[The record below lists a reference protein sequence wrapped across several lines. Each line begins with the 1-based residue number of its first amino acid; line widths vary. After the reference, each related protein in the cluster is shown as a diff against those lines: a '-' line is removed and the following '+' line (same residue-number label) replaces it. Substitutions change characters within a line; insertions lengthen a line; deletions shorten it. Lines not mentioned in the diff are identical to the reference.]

1 MCIFIPNSSWDIPNE
16 RITRNGLYD
25 LEGVTIAVLDTRIRI
40 LLWLAKIS
48 GQAFNPK
55 VSVRG
60 MRASYVQLNQRFGIK
75 HLTGVETRECTIPT
89 SDGATIHARL
99 YRPVEAAGETL
110 PVLLYFHGGGYVIGD
125 VDAYDGL
132 TRFFAR
138 EGRLAVLSVDYRLGP
153 EQKFPTGFEDAFDS
167 YAWLRA
173 SAVDLG
179 IDPDRVAV
187 GGDSA
192 GGGLSAG
199 IANYAESRG
208 LPRPAFAFLIYP
220 SVDGTARFPSRTR
233 FTSGLP
239 LTTETIAWF
248 TQYSTNG
255 LGDDGKPLL
264 VTLDAPHPER
274 HPPAYVLAAQYD
286 PLVDEGYAYVQRLR
300 TAGVTVTYDLRKSL
314 PHAFVN
320 LAGVVPEAK
329 RALAAGI
336 RATATALRAAGPT
349 G

>member
-1 MCIFIPNSSWDIPNE
+1 
-16 RITRNGLYD
+16 
-25 LEGVTIAVLDTRIRI
+25 
-40 LLWLAKIS
+40 
-48 GQAFNPK
+48 
-55 VSVRG
+55 
-60 MRASYVQLNQRFGIK
+60 MRASYVQMNQRFGIK
-75 HLTGVETRECTIPT
+75 NVPGVETRECTIPT
-89 SDGATIHARL
+89 NDGAAIHARL
-99 YRPVEAAGETL
+99 YRPAKTAGETL

-153 EQKFPTGFEDAFDS
+153 EDKFPSGFEDAFDS

-173 SAVDLG
+173 NAAELG
-179 IDPDRVAV
+179 IDPRRIAV

-199 IANYAESRG
+199 IASFSESRG
-208 LPRPAFAFLIYP
+208 LPPPAFAFLIYP
-220 SVDGTARFPSRTR
+220 SVDGRARFPSRTR
-233 FTSGLP
+233 FPSGLP

-248 TQYSTNG
+248 TQHSTNG
-255 LGDDGKPLL
+255 PEDFVKPLL
-264 VTLDAPHPER
+264 VTLDAPNPER

-286 PLVDEGYAYVQRLR
+286 PLVDEGYAYANRLR
-300 TAGVTVTYDLRKSL
+300 EAGVPVTYDLRRTL

-329 RALAAGI
+329 RALAMGI
-336 RATATALRAAGPT
+336 RATAETLRGIPAQ
-349 G
+349 